1 MEFNKLDELIEQKRN
16 EGLNLL
22 ESIVNVD
29 SPSRDRKGVN
39 AVGDVLC
46 QYLQNNEVSFKV
58 IENRHTDYGDFI
70 IATIPGHQKGKILLM
85 GHRDTVFP
93 LGTSAERPFK
103 IEGNHAYGPGVSD
116 MKSGIITSLLAS
128 IALRE
133 SGVELC
139 DIEILITPDE
149 EIGSPTSRKVIE
161 ERAKDAMAVFNLE
174 SGRPDG
180 SIATARRGSA
190 HLNFKIEGI
199 AAHSGTEIEKGI
211 SAIEEM
217 GHKIIALQ
225 KLTDFDRG
233 VSVNVGM
240 VQGGENTNM
249 VAPHASGTVHIGF
262 ETVDLFN
269 ETLEKA
275 RQIFET
281 SYVEGTKSKLEGNV
295 SFLPME
301 KHKGVEKL
309 YQIVQKNGEKLGIPI
324 HEQHTRGAADSGFPA
339 SLGVPTICGMGPVG
353 GKWHNEGEY
362 MEVDTFIPRTKLLA
376 YSIVSAFDAFN
387 Q

>member
-1 MEFNKLDELIEQKRN
+1 MTYSNLDQLIEQRKE

-22 ESIVNVD
+22 EALVNID
-29 SPSRDRKGVN
+29 SPSRDRRGVN
-39 AVGDVLC
+39 AAGDVIC
-46 QYLQNNEVSFKV
+46 QYLYKNGISYKV
-58 IENRHTDYGDFI
+58 TENRDKQYGDFI
-70 IATIPGHQKGKILLM
+70 IATIPGQQKGKILLM

-93 LGTSAERPFK
+93 LGTASERPFK

-116 MKSGIITSLLAS
+116 MKSGIVTSLLAS

-133 SGVELC
+133 SQINLC

-149 EIGSPTSRKVIE
+149 EIGSPTSRQVIE
-161 ERAKDAMAVFNLE
+161 EHAKDAMAVFNLE
-174 SGRPDG
+174 PGRPDG
-180 SIATARRGSA
+180 SVATARRGSA
-190 HLNFKIEGI
+190 HLNFKIEGK

-225 KLTDFDRG
+225 KLTDFERG
-233 VSVNVGM
+233 VTVNVGM

-269 ETLEKA
+269 ETFEKVK
-275 RQIFET
+275 RIFDTNYVKGTT
-281 SYVEGTKSKLEGNV
+281 STLEGNV

-301 KHKGVEKL
+301 KHEGVEKL
-309 YQIVQKNGEKLGIPI
+309 YQIVKENGEKLGISI
-324 HEQHTRGAADSGFPA
+324 HEQHTKGAADSGFPA
-339 SLGVPTICGMGPVG
+339 SLGIPTICGMGPVG
-353 GKWHNEGEY
+353 GEWHNEGEY

-376 YSIVSAFDAFN
+376 HSIISAFHAFK
-387 Q
+387 